1 MDLRMDLRRMRYFSM
16 LAEELNFTK
25 AAVRLHVAQSALS
38 QQIKALERQ
47 LGAQL
52 VERTSKGCVLTPV
65 GRAVA
70 EEARRVLGEVAEA
83 ERRIAAVVRGR
94 EGRLRVAYTRSA
106 RGGVCDALVT
116 EFRNRYPRL
125 DVALQT
131 GWTSHNVTEL
141 LAGRLDAAFVR
152 PPLDVPGLACRII
165 AEEELLL
172 AVPAGHPLARSRAR
186 IGRHRIADEPVVL
199 WPRENGP
206 GMHALITGQLWP
218 GRSPR
223 IVREEPDDE
232 QLLLAVAAGYG
243 IAPIPEGRARVF
255 RIPGICLRRLT
266 APVPT
271 VTLGLAHDPRSAP
284 PAVQLLLAM
293 APPLGP
299 AGGSPEAGQP

>member
-1 MDLRMDLRRMRYFSM
+1 MDLHRMRYFSV
-16 LAEELNFTK
+16 LAEELNFTR
-25 AAVRLHVAQSALS
+25 AARRLRVAQPALS

-47 LGAQL
+47 LGVQL
-52 VERTSKGCVLTPV
+52 VERTSRGCTLTPI
-65 GRAVA
+65 GGAVA
-70 EEARRVLGEVAEA
+70 EEARRILGEVAEA
-83 ERRIAAVVRGR
+83 DRRIKAVA
-94 EGRLRVAYTRSA
+94 EGRQGSLRVAYTRSA
-106 RGGVCDALVT
+106 RGGVSDTLMT
-116 EFRNRYPRL
+116 EFRERYPRV

-131 GWTSHNVTEL
+131 GWTAHNVGEL

-152 PPLDVPGLACRII
+152 PPLDVPELACRVV

-172 AVPAGHPLARSRAR
+172 AVPTSHPLAAGRAR
-186 IGRHRIADEPVVL
+186 VSRHRIGDEPVVL

-218 GRSPR
+218 DGPPR

-255 RIPGICLRRLT
+255 RIPGVCLRRLT
-266 APVPT
+266 RPVPT
-271 VTLGLAHDPRSAP
+271 VTLGLAHNPRTAS

-293 APPLGP
+293 APQLPV
-299 AGGSPEAGQP
+299 AEAAARP

>member
-1 MDLRMDLRRMRYFSM
+1 MRYFSV
-16 LAEELNFTK
+16 LAEELNFTR
-25 AAVRLHVAQSALS
+25 AARRLHVAQPALS

-52 VERTSKGCVLTPV
+52 IERTSKGCVLTPI

-70 EEARRVLGEVAEA
+70 EEARRVLREVAAA
-83 ERRIAAVVRGR
+83 EERVAAVVRGR

-131 GWTSHNVTEL
+131 GWTAHNAPNSSPGGWTRPSSGL
-141 LAGRLDAAFVR
+141 RSTSRGSTAGSSRRRSSCSRFRPAIRSPAAGRGSAGAA
-152 PPLDVPGLACRII
+152 
-165 AEEELLL
+165 
-172 AVPAGHPLARSRAR
+172 SST
-186 IGRHRIADEPVVL
+186 EPVVL

-218 GRSPR
+218 DRAPR

-255 RIPGICLRRLT
+255 RIPGVCLRRLT
-266 APVPT
+266 PPVPT
-271 VTLGLAHDPRSAP
+271 VTLGLAHNPRTAP

-293 APPLGP
+293 APPL
-299 AGGSPEAGQP
+299 AGTAAEATSDQSL